1 MNILKSLWKTFA
13 SYLADLYVDLFAKRL
28 SNEGQSKSILFIIP
42 WLTFGG
48 AEKVNLE
55 IMEALKRENWNIFIV
70 TTKASRHEWE
80 SLFKKYSD
88 HIWHIE
94 NVPQKLHSYIFLS
107 IIRKA
112 GIKVT
117 FISNSF
123 TGYLATPH
131 ISQYS
136 KTVDLVH
143 AEGGPEDD
151 GGSAKFSSTF
161 NQYISKRIVISD
173 RLKNLYVNEY
183 RINESRVEVIRNGID
198 IAETVQEAAE
208 AVFPVAFNSILDKS
222 RKVVWVG
229 RMSEEKQPLE
239 VIKLAKKMP
248 NYYFIIVGDG
258 DMYSQVVGEAE
269 NVKNVIFLGQLE
281 NNVSRKIIANSD
293 ILIMTSRYEGVPI
306 VILEAMALSKPV
318 VSTDVGAISEMVQ
331 PNINGYLVG
340 LIDMPAYIEKA
351 YNNKIELGKNGLEVV
366 EAKFNKSLMQ
376 EEYLKL
382 FNSLLNE

>member
-1 MNILKSLWKTFA
+1 MKALIRSLWSIIARSIANLLIFNLK
-13 SYLADLYVDLFAKRL
+13 LYDD
-28 SNEGQSKSILFIIP
+28 KSILFIVP

-55 IMEALKRENWNIFIV
+55 IMEALKKENWNIFIV

-80 SLFKKYSD
+80 NLFKKYSD
-88 HIWHIE
+88 HIWHID
-94 NVPQKLHSYIFLS
+94 NIPQKLHSYIFLS
-107 IIRKA
+107 MIRKA

-123 TGYLATPH
+123 TGYLAIPH

-136 KTVDLVH
+136 KIVDLVH

-161 NQYISKRIVISD
+161 DQYITKRIVISE
-173 RLKNLYVNEY
+173 RLENIYVNEY
-183 RINESRVEVIRNGID
+183 KIEQSKIKVIRNGID
-198 IAETVQEAAE
+198 VAETINETKE
-208 AVFPVAFNSILDKS
+208 AVFPTAFNSILDKS

-258 DMYSQVVGEAE
+258 DMYSQVAGEAE
-269 NVKNVIFLGQLE
+269 NIENVILLGQLE
-281 NNVSRKIIANSD
+281 NNVSRKIIASSD

-318 VSTDVGAISEMVQ
+318 VATDVGAINEMVQ
-331 PNINGYLVG
+331 TNINGYLVE

-351 YNNKIELGKNGLEVV
+351 YNNKIELGENGLEIV
-366 EAKFNKSLMQ
+366 EAKFSKSLMQ